1 MHYAIC
7 IIESSQALYHIQ
19 YIIFNNYLSYISDLK
34 PQEKEETGCDRAE
47 VSIDL

>member
-7 IIESSQALYHIQ
+7 IIESSHALYHIQ
-19 YIIFNNYLSYISDLK
+19 YIIFNNYLSYISDLDTL
-34 PQEKEETGCDRAE
+34 EKEETGCDRAE